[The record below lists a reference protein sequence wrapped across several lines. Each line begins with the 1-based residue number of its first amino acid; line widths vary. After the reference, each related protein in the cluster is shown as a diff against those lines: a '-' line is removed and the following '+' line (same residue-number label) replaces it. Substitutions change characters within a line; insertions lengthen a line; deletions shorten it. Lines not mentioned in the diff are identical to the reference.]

1 MQTPDLAILLVDDDE
16 LGCEMI
22 SFFLERLG
30 YQADIAHTGR
40 AAVELYA
47 AKHYDLVFLDI
58 NLPDF
63 DGYTVAKGIR
73 RLEQEAGDAE
83 RRTLICALTSLSEEE
98 AGGLAL
104 ASGMNAFIHKPYTQA
119 AMLEMLDMA
128 AQMSAVSIPGG
139 NKEQTPH

>member
-1 MQTPDLAILLVDDDE
+1 MQSPDLAILLVDDDE

-22 SFFLERLG
+22 RFFLERLG
-30 YQADIAHTGR
+30 HQADLAHCGR
-40 AAVELYA
+40 EAVERYA
-47 AKHYDLVFLDI
+47 DRHYDLIFLDI

-73 RLEQEAGDAE
+73 RLEQTAGDTG

-119 AMLEMLDMA
+119 ALLEMLDMA
-128 AQMSAVSIPGG
+128 GELSGSGVR
-139 NKEQTPH
+139 